1 MLPGNRKI
9 FPKFDPMKIALLG
22 NPNTGKS
29 SIFNLLT
36 GMRQHV
42 GNFPG
47 VTVDKKEGTVKIKGE
62 TYSIIDFPGT
72 YSVYPRSK
80 DEQVVYDVLAN
91 SAHEDYPSVA
101 LVVADATNI
110 ERNLLLFS
118 QIYDLNIP
126 CVLALNMRDLAK
138 GKGIEIDI
146 TALEVAF
153 PAAKIVETN
162 ARAGFGKDRLLNA
175 LETADRKSVHAPF
188 LPNAEL
194 AAVEDYKAQEAEAA
208 ARFEHIQLLVQKI
221 KKVTLPK
228 KQSFDTKLDRIL
240 VHPIFGYVIFSAI
253 LLIIFQFIFAVATI
267 PMDLID
273 GSFSKFS
280 AYINSL
286 LPQGILS
293 DLIAQG
299 IIPGIGGVVVFVPQ
313 IALLFFFISLLEE
326 SGYLARVVFIM
337 DRIMRPL
344 GLNGKSVVPL
354 MSSVAC
360 AIPGVMATRTI
371 SDWKERLITILV
383 APLMSCSARIPVYTL
398 LIALVI
404 PNKTLFHFFNLQG
417 LVLFGLYALGLF
429 AALLIAFILKQT
441 IKTKEKGYLL
451 LELPSFKPPQ
461 WKNVG
466 MVVWE
471 KLRVFVTDAGK
482 VILAISIIL
491 WAMATF
497 GPSNQMQLAE
507 KNVRQS
513 AKHTTLSKAET
524 EQKVAAIR
532 LENSYIGILGKTI
545 EPVIRP
551 LGYDWKIGI
560 SLITSFAAREVFV
573 GSLATIYAVQDDG
586 GENKRLIDRLR
597 EDKRADGK
605 PTYTLASGVSLM
617 IFYVFAMQCMATL
630 AVVKRETKSW
640 KWPLIQIGFMAA
652 LAYTGAWIAYTL
664 LA

>member
-91 SAHEDYPSVA
+91 SAHKDYPSVA

-146 TALEVAF
+146 TALQLAF

-188 LPNAEL
+188 LPNAQL
-194 AAVEDYKAQEAEAA
+194 AAVEDFKAQEAEAA
-208 ARFEHIQLLVQKI
+208 ARFEHIQLLVQQI
-221 KKVTLPK
+221 KKVTVPK

-280 AYINSL
+280 AYISSL